1 MGLLLHLK
9 EITLFPVIMVTN
21 LHNAKRLWD
30 FCCTKKG
37 LNCFLNL
44 YQLIKNVLQDY
55 MAFAALRRDY
65 VNSCNFSN
73 KYVLCLEIAGLLIHL
88 EETTLYPVIVAT
100 DIPCAKI
107 LRDFSSTWERLYCFL
122 QLWHLK

>member
-1 MGLLLHLK
+1 MGLLLHIK
-9 EITLFPVIMVTN
+9 EITLFPVFMVTN
-21 LHNAKRLWD
+21 LHNSKRLWD
-30 FCCTKKG
+30 LCCTKKG

-44 YQLIKNVLQDY
+44 YQLIQCVLQDC

-65 VNSCNFSN
+65 VSSCNFSN

-88 EETTLYPVIVAT
+88 EETTLYPVIMTT

-107 LRDFSSTWERLYCFL
+107 LRDFSSTLEKLIVFCNYGT
-122 QLWHLK
+122 